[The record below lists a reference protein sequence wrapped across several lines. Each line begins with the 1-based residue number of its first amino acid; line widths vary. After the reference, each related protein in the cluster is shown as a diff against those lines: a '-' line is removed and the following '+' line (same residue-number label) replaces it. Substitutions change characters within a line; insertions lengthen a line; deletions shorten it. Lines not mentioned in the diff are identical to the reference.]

1 MLIKQ
6 TSVFIENKPGKMAKI
21 IDILGANDINLNALS
36 IADATDFGILRL
48 ITDEPDKA
56 AAVLAS
62 EDFVVKTTN
71 VISVN
76 IENKP
81 GGLVKILRI
90 FKDNNIAVDYM
101 YAYVSKDSNAITVIK
116 TDNIDLAVQK
126 LAENGIE

>member
-21 IDILGANDINLNALS
+21 IDILGENNINISALS

-81 GGLVKILRI
+81 GGLVKLLRL

-101 YAYVSKDSNAITVIK
+101 YAYVSKDSSAITVIK
-116 TDNIDLAVQK
+116 TDNIDYTVQK
-126 LAENGIE
+126 MAENGIE

>member
-90 FKDNNIAVDYM
+90 FKENNIAVDYM